1 MIPKKPFEKL
11 KDLRAQALECSEA
24 VLTHVKLTSE
34 TSKLNKS
41 YQLLGQKLYGAICD
55 DLLKNIKDDPSVVEI
70 IGEIEE
76 RLRSIKLL
84 HETLKNKG

>member
-1 MIPKKPFEKL
+1 MKNPLNKLDVFKK
-11 KDLRAQALECSEA
+11 QALECSEL
-24 VLTHVKLTSE
+24 VLTRVKLTSE